1 MQREALNEIL
11 EINVPLVTCSNFL
24 DLKYWKL
31 KLIN

>member
-11 EINVPLVTCSNFL
+11 EINVPLVTRSNFL